1 MEIRMKVYLQAL
13 ALTMMFTAPAAAQMG
28 NIHGAESRG
37 APFNSS
43 YRASAVDPAT
53 GHTPGYYRG
62 QAVGKVQKHS
72 KKKKVVYQ
80 PR

>member
-1 MEIRMKVYLQAL
+1 MKVYLQAL
-13 ALTMMFTAPAAAQMG
+13 ALTMMFTAPAVAQMG

-37 APFNSS
+37 EPFNAS
-43 YRASAVDPAT
+43 YRAAAVDPAT
-53 GHTPGYYRG
+53 GYTPGHNRG
-62 QAVGKVQKHS
+62 PGTVYVQKN

>member
-13 ALTMMFTAPAAAQMG
+13 VLTMMFAAPAAAQMG

-37 APFNSS
+37 EPFNAS
-43 YRASAVDPAT
+43 YRAAAVDPAT
-53 GHTPGYYRG
+53 GYTPGHNRG
-62 QAVGKVQKHS
+62 PTIIKVQKQS